1 MPRQSVRVHIFNQS
15 YSLLADDDP
24 REVQEIAQQSDY
36 LMASI
41 AERSSTVD
49 STRVAVLACFHLAD
63 QLRAAEKKL
72 KSFESQ
78 SSRIGSLLEELE
90 QA

>member
-1 MPRQSVRVHIFNQS
+1 MSRQSVKVHIFNQA

-24 REVQEIAQQSDY
+24 REIEELAQQIDH

-49 STRVAVLACFHLAD
+49 STRVAVLTATIISRRLSG
-63 QLRAAEKKL
+63 AE
-72 KSFESQ
+72 
-78 SSRIGSLLEELE
+78 RP
-90 QA
+90 